1 MPLIQLTD
9 MVALETI
16 TKARI
21 EAKELLE
28 LGGLPITFPEASD
41 PENTEA
47 LSHVVTEVIS
57 ALADGKDIQVIT
69 HPDDMT
75 TTQAARRIGI
85 SRPTL
90 MKAIRNKDIPAHMV
104 RSHHRLRFE
113 DVEKFRKK
121 LLTKQAAEKN
131 KALLELWNFEEENG
145 LVELLKP

>member
-9 MVALETI
+9 MVSIETI
-16 TKARI
+16 AKARL

-41 PENTEA
+41 LENTEA
-47 LSHVVTEVIS
+47 LSHVVAEVIS

-69 HPDDMT
+69 HPSDMT
-75 TTQAARRIGI
+75 TTQAARRIGV

-104 RSHHRLRFE
+104 GSHHRLRFE
-113 DVEKFRKK
+113 DVKKFRKK
-121 LLTKQAAEKN
+121 LLAEQAAEKK
-131 KALLELWNFEEENG
+131 KALLELWKFEEENG
-145 LVELLKP
+145 LVEILKP

>member
-9 MVALETI
+9 MVSLEAI
-16 TKARI
+16 AKARL

-41 PENTEA
+41 PENAKA
-47 LSHVVTEVIS
+47 LSHVITEVIS
-57 ALADGKDIQVIT
+57 ALAEGKDIQVIN
-69 HPDDMT
+69 HPDTMT
-75 TTQAARRIGI
+75 TTQAARRIGV

-104 RSHHRLRFE
+104 GSHHRLRFE

-121 LLTKQAAEKN
+121 LLAEQAAEKE
-131 KALLELWNFEEENG
+131 KALLELWKFEEENG
-145 LVELLKP
+145 LIEILKP